1 MKQRSTTVGVTTRRD
16 YEESRSRD
24 YTRYTSL
31 IGESLASKVDV
42 LAKILGDAHAP
53 SLGRYKERLLSE
65 AIASYIPRRYEVATG
80 FVLFPHERQFRGDRP
95 PAFDHLNV
103 SDFTPSLQCD
113 IVVFDASQYPPVFR
127 DGEFVVVRPESVRAV
142 VEVKG
147 SLSHQSA
154 SEAIS
159 NMIDFGIKWR
169 QCSDFY
175 IRSHEKPLRKP
186 YLGVMAWRMAVDSA
200 GVPRTNGRRLRGQL
214 VKSYSRL
221 PRNLL
226 RAFPVLDSFSLYSV
240 FEVSATTWEAED
252 ESFSFG
258 FFTGR
263 GRAIRFSDSG
273 EAEIVGDSTVSS
285 LLAGI
290 HSSLE
295 TPHNRFFAR
304 GDQSNWTSL
313 FPHQDQGYSPWLTGD
328 DTNLPYADLEGD
340 V

>member
-1 MKQRSTTVGVTTRRD
+1 MGKSQRTDGGAERRD
-16 YEESRSRD
+16 YEESRFRD

-31 IGESLASKVDV
+31 IGESLAGKVDL
-42 LAKILGDAHAP
+42 LAKVLGDAHAP

-65 AIASYIPRRYEVATG
+65 AIASYLPRRYEVATG
-80 FVLFPHERQFRGDRP
+80 FVLFPHERHFRGDRP
-95 PAFDHLNV
+95 AAFDHLNV

-127 DGEFVVVRPESVRAV
+127 DGDFVVVRPESVRAV

-147 SLSHQSA
+147 SLSHRSV

-159 NMIDFGIKWR
+159 SMIDFGKKWR

-175 IRSHEKPLRKP
+175 VKSHKKPLRKP

-200 GVPRTNGRRLRGQL
+200 GAARTNGRRIREQL
-214 VKSYSRL
+214 VKSYSHL
-221 PRNLL
+221 PRHLL
-226 RAFPVLDSFSLYSV
+226 RAFPVLDTFYLYNDFV
-240 FEVSATTWEAED
+240 VRALTVAEG
-252 ESFSFG
+252 ESYSFG

-263 GRAIRFSDSG
+263 GRAIRFDDSG
-273 EAEIVGDSTVSS
+273 EAQLVGDNTVSS
-285 LLAGI
+285 LLADI

-295 TPHNRFFAR
+295 TPHNQFFAR
-304 GDQSNWTSL
+304 GDQTNWTDL
-313 FPHQDQGYSPWLTGD
+313 FPHRDQGYSPWLTGD
-328 DTNLPYADLEGD
+328 DANLPYADLEGD